1 MLQNFTVKF
10 QNAAEPS
17 QCVAWLDA
25 LQGTLQWSKCEAM
38 MVKLEMQWR
47 PQENEDDRSIGHLPR
62 KCLAATCSRCHNHKE
77 DQQNHLGKKLTQNYP
92 AEYALLG
99 ERWRRPWQAVQ

>member
-38 MVKLEMQWR
+38 MVKNQSINGELEYLDSML
-47 PQENEDDRSIGHLPR
+47 DKADY
-62 KCLAATCSRCHNHKE
+62 KV
-77 DQQNHLGKKLTQNYP
+77 QQT
-92 AEYALLG
+92 
-99 ERWRRPWQAVQ
+99 RD